1 MTKQTKRS
9 LASSA
14 QDGLSLL
21 RRHEKQLIIM
31 VMLFAAIRLFLF
43 NAAFP
48 FFNNVDELHH
58 YDAVVK
64 YARGYI
70 PQKQNN
76 LYDYES
82 ARTITL
88 YATPEYFYSPS
99 AYRNNGFPPPVWK
112 VMQFVPIKEFDQVV
126 SSRTLN
132 QNTEAFSPPLYYAV
146 IGVWYNVGKWLGM
159 TGGFGLYWIRF
170 SNIIVVLLLLLVTNK
185 FCKLLAPENISL
197 RYGVILLLAC
207 FPQDVF
213 YSIVNDAFSPLF
225 FLLALFFL
233 WKIYLSQ
240 KKSLFYF
247 FTGLLIAAA
256 VLVKITNI
264 VLFGIMFFI
273 LGKKLLEYQK
283 KKDIKTGIFHVGLSL
298 VGALVPVAIWITA
311 NILFIGD
318 PLGTADKV
326 KSLGWTLKPFSQ
338 WFNHPLLS
346 VSGMSFFVGELLKT
360 FWRGEFVW
368 ELKILASTSADTL
381 YVLSTIVFLFAS
393 IMSVLFKKKSS
404 CSSDRYDYLI
414 LFLSIAGSV
423 CMLGVLSLM
432 YDFGACWYPSQEHPY
447 FTSGRLIL
455 GTLVPFL
462 IFYVDGLQ
470 TVLSLLTKRLSAVWV
485 ILVFVVFITLSEISL
500 TLPVFLSQY
509 NFFHLF

>member
-9 LASSA
+9 LASPA
-14 QDGLSLL
+14 QNGLSFL
-21 RRHEKQLIIM
+21 RRHEKQLLII
-31 VMLFAAIRLFLF
+31 VMLFAALRIFLF

-88 YATPEYFYSPS
+88 YATPEYFYAPS
-99 AYRNNGFPPPVWK
+99 AYRNNRFPPPVWR

-170 SNIIVVLLLLLVTNK
+170 SNIIVFLLLLLATNK
-185 FCKLLAPENISL
+185 FCKLLVPENLSL
-197 RYGVILLLAC
+197 RYSVLLLLAC

-225 FLLALFFL
+225 FLFALLFL

-240 KKSLFYF
+240 KNALFYL
-247 FTGLLIAAA
+247 FTGIFIAAA

-264 VLFGIMFFI
+264 ILFGTMVFI
-273 LGKKLLEYQK
+273 LGKKLLEYRQNK
-283 KKDIKTGIFHVGLSL
+283 KFKKGLFHVGLCL
-298 VGALVPVAIWITA
+298 VGAFVPIAIWMTA
-311 NILFIGD
+311 NSILIGD
-318 PLGTADKV
+318 PLGTTEKV
-326 KSLGWTLKPFSQ
+326 QSLGWTLKPFHQ
-338 WFNHPLLS
+338 WFHHPLFS
-346 VSGMSFFVGELLKT
+346 VSGMFFFISELLKT

-381 YVLSTIVFLFAS
+381 YVFSTILFIAAS
-393 IMSVLFKKKSS
+393 ILSVLIRKKSS
-404 CSSDRYDYLI
+404 CSSDRYDYMI
-414 LFLSIAGSV
+414 LLLSIAGSV
-423 CMLGVLSLM
+423 FMLGVLSLM
-432 YDFGACWYPSQEHPY
+432 YDFGACWYPSKEHPY

-455 GTLVPFL
+455 GTLVPFI

-470 TVLSLLTKRLSAVWV
+470 TVLSVLTKQLSAVWV
-485 ILVFVVFITLSEISL
+485 ILALVVFITISEISL
-500 TLPVFLSQY
+500 SLPVFLSQY